1 MNTPD
6 VTWQPSLDDDW
17 TLAMYPDW
25 PKQKLGKKAR
35 KKAKKLARKLA
46 RLEQTYVPAPARP
59 LRERQVRLDDAEGHG
74 LRLIFC
80 DFDGVLNQHASGNYE
95 LLPELVERLDR
106 LARECGAVLVV
117 SSWWRW
123 IGVEQLRSD
132 LASAGFHGRLI
143 GRTPWLGE
151 DEMWD
156 ARERGIEI
164 DAVLAYLGDRV
175 QTFVIL
181 DDHDRMGRLMPH
193 LVQTVAADGLTESD
207 IERAAAILLPRPVAM
222 LQEVS
227 PNTLTPEHAPSYTLR
242 SAPDGVAASG

>member
-1 MNTPD
+1 MTLTPD
-6 VTWQPSLDDDW
+6 VTWQPSFDGDSW
-17 TLAMYPDW
+17 PDSDSPLG
-25 PKQKLGKKAR
+25 PKLKLGKKAR
-35 KKAKKLARKLA
+35 KAARKAVKRAA
-46 RLEQTYVPAPARP
+46 RRHRQD
-59 LRERQVRLDDAEGHG
+59 RQVRLVENRQVRIEGDDRK
-74 LRLIFC
+74 LRVIFC
-80 DFDGVLNQHASGNYE
+80 DFDGVLNRHSSGKYE
-95 LLPELVERLDR
+95 LLPELVGRLDR
-106 LARECGAVLVV
+106 LARDTGAVLVV

-151 DEMWD
+151 DEAWD
-156 ARERGIEI
+156 ARERGIEV

-193 LVQTVAADGLTESD
+193 LVQTVATEGLTESD
-207 IERAAAILLPRPVAM
+207 AERAAAILLPRPVAM
-222 LQEVS
+222 LQEMY
-227 PNTLTPEHAPSYTLR
+227 PNPLTNEHASSYTLR